1 MADSFR
7 FKQFEVANVRSAQKV
22 GTDGVLLG
30 AWVALKATDRR
41 ILDVGTGTGVIAL
54 MMAQRAS
61 DALITAIDIDTESV
75 AEATDNFLASPWQ
88 ERLLAMEAPFQQMP
102 GEYDLIISNP
112 PFFIDSLKAPDD
124 RRSAARH
131 TDTLPHRDIISGA
144 ARLLSPQGRLA
155 VIYPATEAE
164 MFAGE
169 ALSAGLF
176 PERICK
182 VSTKAG
188 AAPKR
193 FLMELS
199 REKKEP
205 LIEELSIMSGGD
217 YTAEYKSLTSDF
229 YLKF

>member
-7 FKQFEVANVRSAQKV
+7 FKQFEVSNVLSAQKV

-30 AWVALKATDRR
+30 AWTRLRATDRR

-54 MMAQRAS
+54 IMAQRAPE
-61 DALITAIDIDTESV
+61 ALITAIDIDADSIR
-75 AEATDNFLASPWQ
+75 EATSNFIASPWQ
-88 ERLLAMEAPFQQMP
+88 ERLLAMEAPFQKLP
-102 GEYDLIISNP
+102 GCFDLIISNP
-112 PFFIDSLKAPDD
+112 PFFIDSLKAPDS

-131 TDTLPHRDIISGA
+131 TDTLSHRDLLTNA
-144 ARLLSPQGRLA
+144 VRLLSPEGHLA
-155 VIYPATEAE
+155 VIYPVSEAE
-164 MFAGE
+164 TFAGE

-182 VSTKAG
+182 VSTKEG

-193 FLMELS
+193 FMMELS
-199 REKKEP
+199 RERKEP
-205 LIEELSIMSGGD
+205 LIEELSIMSCGD
-217 YTAEYKSLTSDF
+217 YTTEYKRLTADF